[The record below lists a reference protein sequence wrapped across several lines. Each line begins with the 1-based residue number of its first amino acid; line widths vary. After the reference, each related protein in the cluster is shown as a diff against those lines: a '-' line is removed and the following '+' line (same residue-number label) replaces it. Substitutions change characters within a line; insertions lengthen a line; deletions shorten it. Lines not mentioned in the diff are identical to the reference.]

1 MIINLRKL
9 LDLPVY
15 TESGVKLGKIFDFE
29 LDIENHFVL
38 RYLVRPNFI
47 SLQNFLVQSAQ
58 VQKIT
63 SDRMVVDDAVLKA
76 SSKKA
81 APTIVSEE

>member
-15 TESGVKLGKIFDFE
+15 TESGIKLGKIFDFE

-63 SDRMVVDDAVLKA
+63 SDRMIVDDAVVKA
-76 SSKKA
+76 KKTA
-81 APTIVSEE
+81 STIVSEE

>member
-15 TESGVKLGKIFDFE
+15 TESGAKLGKIFDFE

-47 SLQNFLVQSAQ
+47 SLQNFLIQSAQ

-63 SDRMVVDDAVLKA
+63 NDRMIVDDAVVKA
-76 SSKKA
+76 KKT

>member
-15 TESGVKLGKIFDFE
+15 TESGIKLGKIFDLE

-38 RYLVRPNFI
+38 RYFVRPNFI

-63 SDRMVVDDAVLKA
+63 SDRMIVDDAVVKA
-76 SSKKA
+76 KKA
-81 APTIVSEE
+81 ASTIVSEE